1 VIIGCDNLLP
11 GLNRRFLRVVPSL
24 FIPSAA
30 FAFLRAAL
38 AARGLGTDL
47 PPVLAS
53 CALFFGFSVGFV
65 LVAVLAI
72 VSVV

>member
-1 VIIGCDNLLP
+1 VL
-11 GLNRRFLRVVPSL
+11 SL

-47 PPVLAS
+47 PLVLAL
-53 CALFFGFSVGFV
+53 CALFFGFSVSFV